1 MNRLNVK
8 ALAVAIGSSWA
19 LCILF
24 AGWAA
29 IFGWSVQFVEI
40 MSSVYIGYGAS
51 FFGGIIGAFWAFVD
65 GAIAGVIIA
74 VVYNL
79 VSKEQTTSDP
89 V

>member
-8 ALAVAIGSSWA
+8 ALAVALGTSWA

-29 IFGWSVQFVEI
+29 IFGWSLQFVEV
-40 MSSVYIGYGAS
+40 MASVYLGYDAS
-51 FFGGIIGAFWAFVD
+51 FMGAIIGAFWGFVD

-74 VVYNL
+74 FVYNMIA
-79 VSKEQTTSDP
+79 KGE
-89 V
+89 